1 MSKGV
6 VNVNEACSFP
16 NGYTMSDNRIE
27 DHLQKLLSPSSYVIW
42 RQYLRYWG
50 GDKSTAYPSL
60 SLLSEKT
67 GLSEKTI
74 RKCNKELREK
84 GFMRYTQGNANRSNQ
99 YHYVSIESLM
109 VKYYGNELGSAKVGQ
124 LNLQKS
130 DPEGENVPPIKE
142 QDNKTKNKITK
153 LISELSGDNRVTAES
168 FISLFKT
175 HYRDKFGVTY
185 GLEASDV
192 RSLIYNIEEV
202 KDKFQLYAG
211 ITERYF
217 KTQNKYVE
225 NSDYSMHFLFVSK
238 VKKALIAEY
247 TQTDEGRWI
256 LQADKLMDTVLEAA
270 SGKTFAGT
278 KEAKQFIRDT
288 IKLSGANKKR
298 DEFIIDYL
306 ASELKPQ
313 IEN

>member
-27 DHLQKLLSPSSYVIW
+27 DHLQKLLSPSAYVIW

-74 RKCNKELREK
+74 RKCNKELRDK
-84 GFMRYTQGNANRSNQ
+84 GFMHYTQGNANRSNQ

-109 VKYYGNELGSAKVGQ
+109 VKFYGNELGPAKVGHQ
-124 LNLQKS
+124 SPQKS
-130 DPEGENVPPIKE
+130 GTEGENIPPIKE

-153 LISELSGDNRVTAES
+153 LIGELSGDKRVTAES
-168 FISLFKT
+168 FINLFKT
-175 HYRDKFGVTY
+175 HYRDKFGMAY
-185 GLEASDV
+185 GLEVSDV
-192 RSLIYNIEEV
+192 RSLVYNVEEV
-202 KDKFQLYAG
+202 KEKFQLYAG
-211 ITERYF
+211 ITEQYF
-217 KTQNKYVE
+217 KTQNKYVQD
-225 NSDYSMHFLFVSK
+225 SDYSMHFLFVNK

-247 TQTDEGRWI
+247 SQTDEGRWI
-256 LQADKLMDTVLEAA
+256 LQAEKLIDTILEAA
-270 SGKTFAGT
+270 ASKTFTDT
-278 KEAKQFIRDT
+278 KEAKQFIRDKV
-288 IKLSGANKKR
+288 KLSGANKKR
-298 DEFIIDYL
+298 DEFIVDYL
-306 ASELKPQ
+306 VSELKPQ

>member
-84 GFMRYTQGNANRSNQ
+84 GFMHYTQGNSNRSNQ

-109 VKYYGNELGSAKVGQ
+109 VKFYGSELGPAKTGQ
-124 LNLQKS
+124 ASK
-130 DPEGENVPPIKE
+130 PAGENVPPIKE
-142 QDNKTKNKITK
+142 QDNKIKNKITK
-153 LISELSGDNRVTAES
+153 LINDLSGENRVTAES
-168 FISLFKT
+168 FISMFKT
-175 HYRDKFGVTY
+175 YYKDKFGIAY
-185 GLEASDV
+185 GLEVSDI
-192 RSLIYNIEEV
+192 RSLAYNIEEV

-211 ITERYF
+211 ITDRYF
-217 KTQNKYVE
+217 RTQNKYIE
-225 NSDYSMHFLFVSK
+225 DSDYSMHFLFVDK
-238 VKKALIAEY
+238 VKKALISEY
-247 TQTDEGRWI
+247 SQTDEGRWI
-256 LQADKLMDTVLEAA
+256 TQADKFIDVILKAA
-270 SGKTFAGT
+270 SGKTFSDT
-278 KEAKQFIRDT
+278 KEAKQFIRNE
-288 IKLSGANKKR
+288 IKLSGASKKR
-298 DEFIIDYL
+298 DEFIVDYL
-306 ASELKPQ
+306 VSELKPQ